1 MNKNGL
7 GSVSRRSF
15 VKKSAM
21 TTTASLVGISLPGFS
36 AASYRRIIGANEMI
50 RVSVMGVNS
59 RGLALAQNFAFH
71 HDCDVIGI
79 CDVDQRAIDK
89 CLHGIKDIQQSIPL
103 RYTDFRK
110 SLENKDVDALVIAAP
125 DHWHAPAALLGL
137 KAGKHIYIEK
147 PCSHN
152 PAEGELLIQATAKYK
167 KSMQMGNQRRSW
179 PNVMQAIQDLKEGAI
194 GRPYFGKGWY
204 TNNRAPIGI
213 GKETAVP
220 EWLDWNLWQGP
231 APRRKF
237 KDNIVHYNWHW
248 LWHWGTGE
256 SCNNGTH
263 MIDLL
268 RWGLNVGYPTKVSSS
283 GGRFHYKD
291 DWETPDTQVINID
304 FKEGVSMSWEGR
316 SCNGKYIE
324 DSSVGVSFYGE
335 KGTLVISGGND
346 YKIYDL
352 KNKVT
357 KEVKDEKGVD
367 PRDLANPAGHL
378 DATHVRN
385 FFDNIKLNTPLRSDI
400 DSGHKSTLLM
410 QLGNISQRVGRSLN
424 INPQNG
430 HIIGDA
436 LANAH
441 WKREYEKGWEM
452 RL

>member
-1 MNKNGL
+1 MNKKVL
-7 GSVSRRSF
+7 GSESRRSF
-15 VKKSAM
+15 VKKSALAAS
-21 TTTASLVGISLPGFS
+21 ASLSGNLLPGIS
-36 AASYRRIIGANEMI
+36 AASYRRIMGANEMI

-71 HDCDVIGI
+71 QDCEIIGI

-89 CLHGIKDIQQSIPL
+89 CLHGIKDIQESTPL

-110 SLENKDVDALVIAAP
+110 SLENKEVDALVIAAP

-152 PAEGELLIQATAKYK
+152 PHEGELLIQATAKYK

-179 PNVMQAIQDLKEGAI
+179 PNVMQAIQDIKEGAI

-204 TNNRAPIGI
+204 TNNRASIGI

-237 KDNIVHYNWHW
+237 KDNLVHYNWHW

-268 RWGLNVGYPTKVSSS
+268 RWGLNVDYPTKVSSN
-283 GGRFHYKD
+283 GGRYHYKD

-324 DSSVGVSFYGE
+324 GSSVGVAFYGE
-335 KGTLVISGGND
+335 KGTLVIYGGNE

-352 KNKVT
+352 KNNVI

-430 HIIGDA
+430 HILGDT
-436 LANAH
+436 LANMH

-452 RL
+452 KL